1 MRRADEEIEREF
13 RLTNEELAAQRE
25 RDKHIRRE
33 ALPPEKRRIA
43 EYRRAYYEANKDSI
57 AEKQR
62 WIADERKARGY
73 TQRNLAGFA
82 GCSQPLI
89 AQLENGKVLLE
100 RCARRDAI
108 CRFLKGVS
116 YEELVAQGL

>member
-13 RLTNEELAAQRE
+13 RWTNEDLAAQRE
-25 RDKHIRRE
+25 RDKRIQRE
-33 ALPPEKRRIA
+33 VLPPEKRR
-43 EYRRAYYEANKDSI
+43 I

-73 TQRNLAGFA
+73 TQRNLAEFTGS
-82 GCSQPLI
+82 SQPTI
-89 AQLENGKVLLE
+89 AQLENGNMSLE
-100 RCARRDAI
+100 RCARRDVI

-116 YEELVAQGL
+116 YEELMAQGL